1 VHRRPTFRLLTQ
13 GEQCAFPLQNWT
25 LQQPSRFPSW
35 PSCHHGQSRV
45 DGLRLHKFRNIISY
59 AAFVSRMNDKEITR
73 VFALALGSLF
83 AAGLL
88 LNALIS

>member
-1 VHRRPTFRLLTQ
+1 
-13 GEQCAFPLQNWT
+13 
-25 LQQPSRFPSW
+25 
-35 PSCHHGQSRV
+35 V